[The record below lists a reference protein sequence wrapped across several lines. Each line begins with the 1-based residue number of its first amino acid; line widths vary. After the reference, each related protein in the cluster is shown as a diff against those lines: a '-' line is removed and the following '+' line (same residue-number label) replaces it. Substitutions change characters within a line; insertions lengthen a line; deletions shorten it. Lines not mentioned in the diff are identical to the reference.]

1 MPIEA
6 SNAAGNTAHNVSI
19 QDLLPNGLTNI
30 TNPTG
35 GASISG
41 NLITWNAGTIAAW
54 R

>member
-1 MPIEA
+1 MQQEE
-6 SNAAGNTAHNVSI
+6 TAHNVSI

-30 TNPTG
+30 TNITG

-41 NLITWNAGTIAAW
+41 NLITWIRNNCTW